1 MPSLL
6 LVLIHAKPYVPKQ
19 HVVDEESTRNKA
31 TSAVAFALPPSAP
44 ASQKP
49 KNRKRN
55 VPALIFT
62 LLIGVLGENLLGF
75 ITLLIGVMGRDL
87 LEFMGGAVVFGTG
100 GRKTSSPTIFS
111 PLIKKKEDLAFLAIK
126 VAQLCWK
133 SLEEVGVERFSRSN
147 CQETARKLL

>member
-1 MPSLL
+1 MTASLNK
-6 LVLIHAKPYVPKQ
+6 VHPFPKQ

-44 ASQKP
+44 ASQKH

-62 LLIGVLGENLLGF
+62 LLIGVLGGDLLGF
-75 ITLLIGVMGRDL
+75 I
-87 LEFMGGAVVFGTG
+87 GGAVVFGTG

-126 VAQLCWK
+126 VAELHWK
-133 SLEEVGVERFSRSN
+133 SLEEVGAERFSRSN
-147 CQETARKLL
+147 CQETARKSL

>member
-1 MPSLL
+1 M
-6 LVLIHAKPYVPKQ
+6 
-19 HVVDEESTRNKA
+19 DEESTRNKA

-75 ITLLIGVMGRDL
+75 ITLLIGVLGEDL
-87 LEFMGGAVVFGTG
+87 LGFMGGAVVFGTS

-111 PLIKKKEDLAFLAIK
+111 LLTKKKEDLAFLAIK